1 MVAQGA
7 KQPGWWSKL
16 SRGKILDTIKVFR
29 IDLYVLMFA
38 FTMGITHVPSNQ
50 LVQDKICLNDFLLS
64 PEICRNIQERPE
76 YTKEAI
82 AIYRKTT
89 LFSTYASLVIFVPSI
104 LVTLFLGRWLDR
116 YPQNLKFV
124 LAAPLLG
131 FILYCLGCIYQ
142 CIHFE
147 IDYMSLLWVK
157 IPFGLFGGIGLFF
170 SCTFTHVTRETSLK
184 NRPIRYGM
192 IDFCF
197 RIGFGLSMS
206 AGGAILASRP
216 WFADQN
222 RNYVA
227 VYSFAALISFLTS
240 IWALVAIKGSA
251 RTCESDVLSDQ
262 NDVKTNLRPKQSEP
276 DGTEKVHNNFKQKRQ
291 NDKKTAIAHLFDFS
305 NITQMIRT
313 LLKKRPERR
322 HIKLWNLMASM
333 TLALICSLGEM
344 TVSFQFVQAVYKW
357 DARYYSN
364 VKTLTALMPAFGGV
378 ILPIIL
384 VQKFHVR
391 DTTMGIIGSSSIILA
406 ATLKGGIMEPF
417 AFFLGEAVSMCTQLL
432 SISFRS
438 IMSKIISF
446 EEIGQVF
453 TVFSCIQST
462 TPIISA
468 AFYSAIF
475 NGTVEFYPGFV
486 YHVVAMV
493 IFYPLMVAIWVDFT
507 DKPPKS
513 TPVGNQNTGAHQG
526 EAEKFL
532 PADDK
537 STELT
542 KIKSI
547 SKDSSDEQNGIGKSS
562 DHEKSDNIETN
573 EADDMIDSVMDSN
586 L

>member
-1 MVAQGA
+1 ML
-7 KQPGWWSKL
+7 P
-16 SRGKILDTIKVFR
+16 
-29 IDLYVLMFA
+29 VLII
-38 FTMGITHVPSNQ
+38 IT
-50 LVQDKICLNDFLLS
+50 
-64 PEICRNIQERPE
+64 
-76 YTKEAI
+76 
-82 AIYRKTT
+82 
-89 LFSTYASLVIFVPSI
+89 
-104 LVTLFLGRWLDR
+104 VTS
-116 YPQNLKFV
+116 
-124 LAAPLLG
+124 
-131 FILYCLGCIYQ
+131 
-142 CIHFE
+142 
-147 IDYMSLLWVK
+147 IDYMSLLYVK

-170 SCTFTHVTRETSLK
+170 SSTFTHVTRETSLK

-206 AGGAILASRP
+206 AGGAILSSRP
-216 WFADQN
+216 WFPDHN

-227 VYSFAALISFLTS
+227 VYSFAGLISLVSS
-240 IWALVAIKGSA
+240 IWALLAIKGSA
-251 RTCESDVLSDQ
+251 RTSEPDASSDQ
-262 NDVKTNLRPKQSEP
+262 NDAKINLKPKQSDT
-276 DGTEKVHNNFKQKRQ
+276 DGMDKTHNNLKQKRQ
-291 NDKKTAIAHLFDFS
+291 DDKKTAIAHLFDFS
-305 NITQMIRT
+305 NVTQMIRT
-313 LLKKRPERR
+313 LLKKRPERS

-344 TVSFQFVQAVYKW
+344 TISFQFVQAVYKW

-384 VQKFHVR
+384 VQKFHVK

-446 EEIGQVF
+446 DEIGQVF

-493 IFYPLMVAIWVDFT
+493 IFYPLIVAMWVDFT
-507 DKPPKS
+507 DKPSKS
-513 TPVGNQNTGAHQG
+513 KPTGNQKTETHPD

-532 PADDK
+532 PAHEN

-542 KIKSI
+542 TIESVP
-547 SKDSSDEQNGIGKSS
+547 KDLSHEQNDVGESS
-562 DHEKSDNIETN
+562 DHEKSDNSEKN
-573 EADDMIDSVMDSN
+573 EADEVNKPVMDSD